1 MHGFLASVR
10 YSLRL
15 LLKSPGFTITAVLV
29 LGFGIG
35 ANTAIFSLIDFAV
48 LKPLPYPRPERMA
61 SVFMTS
67 ESGAD
72 VFFDYPDYLEYLA
85 NQHSFSALGLSV
97 WEWLDVVQNGNAE
110 RIKCSMVTTGA
121 FSASG
126 VPFIIGRP
134 FTTQEDQPGGP
145 LLAVISEPFWR
156 THFGADPNVI
166 GRNLV
171 LNGYPFQII
180 GVSKPIAGEFND
192 PPNVLL
198 PLNTVDVVSN
208 WGNWRGRD
216 NHGLFCIARLK
227 DGVTLAQAQADLEV
241 IQRNLVA
248 RYPEDKGY
256 GVRVDATYLAETKPY
271 VGTLWLLIG
280 AAVALLLIST
290 INVATLLIAKASD
303 RQREM
308 TIRTAMGA
316 SRFRLM
322 VQSLVESALLS
333 LMGGFFAIPVAWLGI
348 QLIKWLSPEDIPG
361 VIDISLNPEA
371 LGMFFVVAMFT
382 AVASGLF
389 PALLSSNT
397 NAATALRGGGD
408 RGITAGAQHRI
419 AQSTMMIGQISLT
432 CVLLIGTGL
441 LVRSFQAAQ
450 DVPLGFNPHN
460 VLMAEIHLMNK
471 KYRDQAPA
479 DNLFAAVLE
488 KARQLPGVT
497 AAALSD
503 NPFNFPWYHDFGEPF
518 TIPGQPLP
526 EPGHEPRLNGQLV
539 TPGYFKA
546 LQIPLLEGRDFV
558 DGDRRPPDQRF
569 QNPGIIISRALAETF
584 FPGRSPIGKQIELPG
599 SDMDAKTYTVIGVV
613 ENTQH
618 AGLDKPSPKFNA
630 YCPYFQHL
638 THYEFLLLPSSGD
651 PRDLIPALRRT
662 ISSIDPDL
670 PLGKVITFDDAVGQR
685 FGARKLT
692 ALLVSIFSG
701 TSLFLS
707 AVGLYGV
714 FAYMVSRQT
723 REIGVRIAVG
733 ALSWNILVLVL
744 KRGFTIVGL
753 GIAIGL
759 LIALAFG
766 GLVGSLLY
774 GVDSNDPITIALSI
788 IVLCLAALVACLLPA
803 LRAIRIN
810 PVTAL
815 RE

>member
-15 LLKSPGFTITAVLV
+15 LLKSPGFTVTAVLI

-35 ANTAIFSLIDFAV
+35 ANTAIFSLIDSV
-48 LKPLPYPRPERMA
+48 LLTPPPYPEPERMA
-61 SVFMTS
+61 DIFMPS
-67 ESGAD
+67 EISPD
-72 VFFDYPDYLEYLA
+72 VFFDYPDYLDYLA
-85 NQHSFSALGLSV
+85 NQHTFSAIGLSA
-97 WEWLDVVQNGNAE
+97 WEWLDVVQNGKAE
-110 RIKCSMVTTGA
+110 RIKCSLVTTGA
-121 FSASG
+121 FQAFG
-126 VPFIIGRP
+126 VPFIMGRP
-134 FTTQEDQPGGP
+134 FTAQEDQPGGP

-156 THFGADPNVI
+156 THFRADLNVI
-166 GRNLV
+166 GKNIV
-171 LNGYPFQII
+171 LNGYSFQII
-180 GVSKPIAGEFND
+180 GVSKPINSDFND

-216 NHGLFCIARLK
+216 NHGLFCVARLK
-227 DGVTLAQAQADLEV
+227 DGVTLAQAQADLEI

-271 VGTLWLLIG
+271 VGTLRLLIG
-280 AAVALLLIST
+280 AAAALLLVST
-290 INVATLLIAKASD
+290 INVATLLIARASD

-316 SRFRLM
+316 SRFRLI
-322 VQSLVESALLS
+322 VQSLVESTLLAV
-333 LMGGFFAIPVAWLGI
+333 LGGFFGIPVAWFGI
-348 QLIKWLSPEDIPG
+348 QLIKWLSPEDMPG
-361 VIDISLNPEA
+361 VIDVSLNPEA

-389 PALLSSNT
+389 PALISSNT

-408 RGITAGAQHRI
+408 REITAGPQHRL
-419 AQSTMMIGQISLT
+419 AQSMMMIGQISLT

-450 DVPLGFNPHN
+450 DIPLGFNPHN
-460 VLMAEIHLMNK
+460 VLMAEVHLMNK
-471 KYRDQAPA
+471 KYQEQGRA
-479 DNLFAAVLE
+479 DNLFATLLE

-503 NPFNFPWYHDFGEPF
+503 SPFCFVWWHDVGEPF

-526 EPGHEPRLNGQLV
+526 EPRLNGQLI

-546 LQIPLLEGRDFV
+546 LQIPLLEGRDFN
-558 DGDRRPPDQRF
+558 DGDKRPPDQRF
-569 QNPGIIISRALAETF
+569 QNPGIIINRALAETF

-618 AGLDKPSPKFNA
+618 AGLDQPSPKFNG

-638 THYEFLLLPSSGD
+638 THYEFLLLRSSGD
-651 PRDLIPALRRT
+651 PRDLVSALRRT

-670 PLGKVITFDDAVGQR
+670 PLGKVMTFDDAVGQR
-685 FGARKLT
+685 FAARKLT

-714 FAYMVSRQT
+714 LAYMVSRQT

-759 LIALAFG
+759 LTALAFG

-774 GVDSNDPITIALSI
+774 GVGSNDPITIAVAVLVLS
-788 IVLCLAALVACLLPA
+788 VAALIACLLPA
-803 LRAIRIN
+803 LCAVRIN
-810 PVTAL
+810 PITAL